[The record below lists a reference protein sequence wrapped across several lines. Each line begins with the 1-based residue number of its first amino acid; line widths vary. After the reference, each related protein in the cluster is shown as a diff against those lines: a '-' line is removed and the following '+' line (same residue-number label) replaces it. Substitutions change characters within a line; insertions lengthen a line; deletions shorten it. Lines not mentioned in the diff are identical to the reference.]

1 MGNSVQD
8 SAKSAKQLAMDTA
21 KRAAHEPLEILK
33 EVSSQSFGEA
43 SKKPQEQDSQ
53 SEDNKTQSSNTPQ
66 KEASGE
72 KIDTQRLQ
80 ALEREINQI
89 QSEKIY
95 KDVMQKV
102 TNGEEVS
109 LTDITELSPEQKQV
123 LMAQMEAVKQ
133 RKQAEAQQPDS
144 TLNISAK
151 PSRKFFG
158 IGAKQAA
165 QKQTTRVERPVPPS
179 G

>member
-1 MGNSVQD
+1 MGSPVQD
-8 SAKSAKQLAMDTA
+8 SAKSAKQLAINVA
-21 KRAAHEPLEILK
+21 KRAAREPLEILK
-33 EVSSQSFGEA
+33 EATSQSFGDA

-53 SEDNKTQSSNTPQ
+53 SEDNKTESSNTPQ
-66 KEASGE
+66 KETDNKKMDA
-72 KIDTQRLQ
+72 QRLQ
-80 ALEREINQI
+80 ALEREIGQI
-89 QSEKIY
+89 HSEKVYREI
-95 KDVMQKV
+95 MQRV
-102 TNGEEVS
+102 ANGEDVP
-109 LTDITELSPEQKQV
+109 LTDVPELTPEQKQV

-133 RKQAEAQQPDS
+133 RRQVEAQQPDS
-144 TLNISAK
+144 SLNISAK